1 MGMDMQGS
9 VMIVT
14 EFCDDG
20 DLRSK
25 LSSYE
30 VGDTYLWKERGRQ
43 ILLQVSHHCSA
54 AQLHSAHLIAS

>member
-1 MGMDMQGS
+1 MDTQGS

-14 EFCDDG
+14 EYCNDG

-30 VGDTYLWKERGRQ
+30 VGDTYLWKNCGRH
-43 ILLQVSHHCSA
+43 IMLQVSHRCFA
-54 AQLHSAHLIAS
+54 AQLHAA